1 MAIKILETF
10 KKGKVNERLCED
22 AFFQSENYIA
32 VIDGVTSKTDFLYH
46 GKTTGKLASEIIYR
60 VLETLRGDEPLR
72 EIVERVHGE
81 ITAFYAQIDFPSDRG
96 EKGLQAACVI
106 YSAFYREIW
115 MIGDCQA
122 VVDGEV
128 YLNPKK
134 SDVVLSEMRS
144 LILST
149 LEQERRN
156 TAGLYREEWEEHDA
170 AREIILPW
178 ILRATIYANDD
189 TTEYGYSVFN
199 GQAIPESLIKVIR
212 LREGAHEVIL
222 TSDGYPEVKET
233 LRKTEEN
240 LKEILIHDPG
250 CYKKYLST
258 KGVKKG
264 QTSFD
269 DRTYVRFMTD

>member
-1 MAIKILETF
+1 
-10 KKGKVNERLCED
+10 
-22 AFFQSENYIA
+22 
-32 VIDGVTSKTDFLYH
+32 
-46 GKTTGKLASEIIYR
+46 
-60 VLETLRGDEPLR
+60 
-72 EIVERVHGE
+72 
-81 ITAFYAQIDFPSDRG
+81 
-96 EKGLQAACVI
+96 
-106 YSAFYREIW
+106 
-115 MIGDCQA
+115 
-122 VVDGEV
+122 
-128 YLNPKK
+128 
-134 SDVVLSEMRS
+134 MRS